1 MTSKGNHL
9 FRAASRFI
17 QQIIHSLAVL
27 MRQITGRD
35 IVHDETQ
42 HGGLE
47 CVPSILNVW
56 PLENIKGNG
65 MLRSAI

>member
-1 MTSKGNHL
+1 
-9 FRAASRFI
+9 
-17 QQIIHSLAVL
+17 

-65 MLRSAI
+65 MLRHLITLLTPLKCSNASPTKEP